1 MKDDFERELPDP
13 SKMVPP
19 SPGWSQTTLLAPGA
33 HPTGPDNLNYFP
45 TITPLP
51 HGKIAATRSENGNI
65 HVFYQANDSTIHN
78 VVNHPGKGWTT
89 DEGLIIG
96 AGKAKPGAP
105 LTAIAGGWDEL
116 RLFYATTG
124 EMLASVYRDDRC
136 GWAPSG
142 CFCCYSIS
150 LRPLLTKRCPSCRNP
165 SLQAPPLGHA
175 VSGRLELRFG
185 LF

>member
-45 TITPLP
+45 TNTPLP
-51 HGKIAATRSENGNI
+51 HGKIAATRSENGKI

-124 EMLASVYRDDRC
+124 EMLAGVYRDDRC

-142 CFCCYSIS
+142 RFCCYSIS
-150 LRPLLTKRCPSCRNP
+150 LRPLLTKR
-165 SLQAPPLGHA
+165 
-175 VSGRLELRFG
+175 
-185 LF
+185 